1 MNSRLSDRTIPY
13 AAPFT
18 TTHWSVVL
26 RAGNP
31 DDASADA
38 ALDQLCRLYWAPLYT
53 YVRRAGHSRED
64 AEDLTQAF
72 FARILADRRIGY
84 ANPTKGRFRSF
95 LLSSLK
101 HFLVNQW
108 RRSTR
113 IKRGSGAVHL
123 SFNCDR
129 EEHLFTREPA
139 VHETPESLFERR
151 WAMRV
156 LEQALEQVR
165 LDYVRAGQDNLF
177 EQLRQVLWAPQ
188 MELTYEDIA
197 RSLGMTGGAVKVAV
211 HRLRM
216 RFRDRLRE
224 VVAQTVAEDAPD
236 SEINEEIEFI
246 LKALQPAAPRPGVE

>member
-1 MNSRLSDRTIPY
+1 
-13 AAPFT
+13 
-18 TTHWSVVL
+18 
-26 RAGNP
+26 
-31 DDASADA
+31 
-38 ALDQLCRLYWAPLYT
+38 
-53 YVRRAGHSRED
+53 
-64 AEDLTQAF
+64 
-72 FARILADRRIGY
+72 
-84 ANPTKGRFRSF
+84 
-95 LLSSLK
+95 
-101 HFLVNQW
+101 
-108 RRSTR
+108 
-113 IKRGSGAVHL
+113 
-123 SFNCDR
+123 
-129 EEHLFTREPA
+129 
-139 VHETPESLFERR
+139 
-151 WAMRV
+151 MRV